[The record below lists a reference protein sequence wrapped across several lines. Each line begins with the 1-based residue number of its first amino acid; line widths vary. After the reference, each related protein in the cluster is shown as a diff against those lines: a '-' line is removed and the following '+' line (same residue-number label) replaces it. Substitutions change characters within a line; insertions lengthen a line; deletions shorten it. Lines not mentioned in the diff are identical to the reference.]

1 MQGFTALL
9 VGLLLPQVTHGERLE
24 GSSPEEEFAVGF
36 DLGQSYGASA
46 VFFNNGTTRNLAKV
60 VGGQPY
66 IDLMGRLL
74 DQQYRPQKSAGIFEE
89 TWRSWKRAFGFAPT
103 DDAATLAE
111 LICRLKIETEA
122 ILKESIARVS
132 ITAPLIASWSDRELF
147 DNDLN
152 DAQVFAGLEPWTH
165 DISEPMYLAES
176 RAALVGSK
184 SEVCQLSAGG
194 RMQEFQG
201 QDRGVFFISFTKDSL
216 HTEFTHTGCH
226 HSGGSRERSVSTE
239 TKFGLGDLLRQDQQ
253 SFSWLELKLH
263 LYFLTSEY
271 LKWVQ
276 RIGISPDDLGII
288 LATGEASATLEFRT
302 ILYDIANML
311 PCMARYPDLAHH
323 CTYPSSWEADGL
335 QKRVELIHSAEY
347 SLDPAFAAAR
357 GAANW
362 SWLRL
367 EAERSPEN
375 REERGHSGEEHWRK
389 DLR

>member
-1 MQGFTALL
+1 M
-9 VGLLLPQVTHGERLE
+9 
-24 GSSPEEEFAVGF
+24 
-36 DLGQSYGASA
+36 
-46 VFFNNGTTRNLAKV
+46 
-60 VGGQPY
+60 
-66 IDLMGRLL
+66 
-74 DQQYRPQKSAGIFEE
+74 
-89 TWRSWKRAFGFAPT
+89 
-103 DDAATLAE
+103 
-111 LICRLKIETEA
+111 
-122 ILKESIARVS
+122 
-132 ITAPLIASWSDRELF
+132 
-147 DNDLN
+147 
-152 DAQVFAGLEPWTH
+152 
-165 DISEPMYLAES
+165 
-176 RAALVGSK
+176 
-184 SEVCQLSAGG
+184 
-194 RMQEFQG
+194 
-201 QDRGVFFISFTKDSL
+201 
-216 HTEFTHTGCH
+216 
-226 HSGGSRERSVSTE
+226 
-239 TKFGLGDLLRQDQQ
+239 RQDQQ

-375 REERGHSGEEHWRK
+375 GEEREHSNGEHWRK